1 MRVRIFGR
9 GGGVAGIS
17 DPEVRQAAVATFT
30 AELALDPDAVVNAVT
45 RDGDAVAIR
54 FMDGGVEKEERF
66 DYLVAA
72 TGRRPNVDTLGLE
85 TTRLALDN
93 RGAPAFDRF
102 TMQCGD
108 SHVFVAGD
116 ANGDI
121 PLLHEAADQGR
132 IAGDNAGRWPD
143 IRAGLRRSPLAVV
156 FTDPNV
162 ASVGRSFA
170 ALSSAGADFAIGAVD
185 FGDQGRSRVML
196 RSRGLLRVYAEH
208 GTGLFLGAEM
218 VGPRLEHIAHLLAWA
233 HQARMTVPDMLDMP
247 FYHPVIEEGLRTA
260 LRDVQTRLHLG
271 PPMVERCLDCGPG
284 A

>member
-1 MRVRIFGR
+1 
-9 GGGVAGIS
+9 
-17 DPEVRQAAVATFT
+17 VATFT

-132 IAGDNAGRWPD
+132 IAGDNAAGPTSGPGCGVRRWRSCSPTPTS
-143 IRAGLRRSPLAVV
+143 RA
-156 FTDPNV
+156 
-162 ASVGRSFA
+162 
-170 ALSSAGADFAIGAVD
+170 SAGP
-185 FGDQGRSRVML
+185 S
-196 RSRGLLRVYAEH
+196 
-208 GTGLFLGAEM
+208 
-218 VGPRLEHIAHLLAWA
+218 PR
-233 HQARMTVPDMLDMP
+233 
-247 FYHPVIEEGLRTA
+247 
-260 LRDVQTRLHLG
+260 
-271 PPMVERCLDCGPG
+271 
-284 A
+284 